1 MNSSRQQQASICDTV
16 KETKGQK
23 TDIQLQG
30 DIDAKLK
37 GLLSRFAELGGSAK
51 GSLSHEEFEGL
62 SREATATALEGD
74 RSCRERVFNKMFDK
88 LSFAEPGSRT
98 FQGGA
103 GIPFE
108 DTEVRGVLK
117 PGNEPTPSN
126 GCDGGLIGADA
137 LKVLIGDNAITHDG
151 YGAFTAIGI
160 GACDAISME
169 RRNDGI
175 FVNASLFDRE
185 RQAVVSIRDN
195 QITALN
201 GENYSARQSR
211 DESRLTVK
219 NARGT
224 ELFYVRYLN
233 PTTIQFRGFLGCAGG
248 PVLRVQ
254 DGQPIPGFFMTHSC
268 LANAQRGIQIGPR

>member
-1 MNSSRQQQASICDTV
+1 MTAPAQQFRQ
-16 KETKGQK
+16 
-23 TDIQLQG
+23 
-30 DIDAKLK
+30 
-37 GLLSRFAELGGSAK
+37 LG
-51 GSLSHEEFEGL
+51 
-62 SREATATALEGD
+62 
-74 RSCRERVFNKMFDK
+74 
-88 LSFAEPGSRT
+88 
-98 FQGGA
+98 
-103 GIPFE
+103 
-108 DTEVRGVLK
+108 EVRRHAAGLALSEQ
-117 PGNEPTPSN
+117 PGNRAPT
-126 GCDGGLIGADA
+126 GL
-137 LKVLIGDNAITHDG
+137 HDG

-169 RRNDGI
+169 RRADGI

-195 QITALN
+195 EITALN

-254 DGQPIPGFFMTHSC
+254 DGQPIPGFLMTHSC
-268 LANAQRGIQIGPR
+268 LANAQRGI